1 MLFLK
6 LAFFNKL
13 FHSAIILQVLVL
25 PSPHSATCA
34 RSYPRHACPLKRSL
48 LMQVHERPQA
58 APVLVLRGIKNTG
71 ICMQNHA
78 PYECMAFFGKNSG
91 IFGDF
96 FACYRVASS
105 ARRRV

>member
-1 MLFLK
+1 
-6 LAFFNKL
+6 
-13 FHSAIILQVLVL
+13 
-25 PSPHSATCA
+25 
-34 RSYPRHACPLKRSL
+34 
-48 LMQVHERPQA
+48 MQLHEPAQT

-78 PYECMAFFGKNSG
+78 PYECMAFFRKNSG

-96 FACYRVASS
+96 FECYRAASS

>member
-1 MLFLK
+1 MQM
-6 LAFFNKL
+6 
-13 FHSAIILQVLVL
+13 HE
-25 PSPHSATCA
+25 PS
-34 RSYPRHACPLKRSL
+34 
-48 LMQVHERPQA
+48 QA

-78 PYECMAFFGKNSG
+78 PYECMACFRKNSG

-96 FACYRVASS
+96 FACYLAASS

>member
-1 MLFLK
+1 
-6 LAFFNKL
+6 
-13 FHSAIILQVLVL
+13 
-25 PSPHSATCA
+25 
-34 RSYPRHACPLKRSL
+34 
-48 LMQVHERPQA
+48 MQVHEPAQA
-58 APVLVLRGIKNTG
+58 VPVLAWWGIKNTG

-96 FACYRVASS
+96 FACYRAASS